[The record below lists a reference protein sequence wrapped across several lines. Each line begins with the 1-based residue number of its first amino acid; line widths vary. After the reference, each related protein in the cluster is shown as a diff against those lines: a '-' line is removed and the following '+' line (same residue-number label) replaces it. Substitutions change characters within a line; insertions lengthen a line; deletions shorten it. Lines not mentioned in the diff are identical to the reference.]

1 MVVKWLEMTNK
12 YAETLKNITNKL
24 DLIDLTASPERSG
37 QLYKALDDIADE
49 AEKLGEADAKKIL
62 TIKSNIQE
70 SLSTLGA
77 EIDSAD
83 DSFTF
88 EGSKYYITISKAGE

>member
-1 MVVKWLEMTNK
+1 MTNK
-12 YAETLKNITNKL
+12 YAETLKDLTNKL

-37 QLYKALDDIADE
+37 HLYKALDDIAAE

-62 TIKSNIQE
+62 AIKSNIQE
-70 SLSTLGA
+70 SLKTLGA
-77 EIDSAD
+77 DIDSSD

>member
-1 MVVKWLEMTNK
+1 MTNK
-12 YAETLKNITNKL
+12 YAETLKDITNKL

-37 QLYKALDDIADE
+37 QLYKALDKIAAE
-49 AEKLGEADAKKIL
+49 AERLGEADAKKIL
-62 TIKSNIQE
+62 AIKSNIQE
-70 SLSTLGA
+70 SLKTLGA

-83 DSFTF
+83 DSFEY